1 MSHKEYKETN
11 TWKCALL
18 SIFSTIAVAWIAGFL
33 AYRVG
38 LILFV

>member
-11 TWKCALL
+11 TWKWALL